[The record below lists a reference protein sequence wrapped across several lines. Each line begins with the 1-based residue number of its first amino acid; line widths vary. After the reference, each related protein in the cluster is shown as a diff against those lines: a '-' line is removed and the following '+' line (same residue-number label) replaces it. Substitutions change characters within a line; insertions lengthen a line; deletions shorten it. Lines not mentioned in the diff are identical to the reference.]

1 MITLNDQ
8 QQSAIDA
15 MLKFVND
22 KQESFF
28 CLIGPAGTGKTTT
41 IQHLI
46 ERLPIGT
53 RICFTA
59 PTNKAVRVLR
69 KMAYNM
75 ELNVDCFTIYSL
87 LGLKVTMQKDKEV
100 IKGGGKS
107 NLDKFD
113 IVVIDEMSMI
123 NTELLGYIHRAVN
136 LAEHTQIILMG
147 DACQLPPVGEP
158 ISPTFAIDNRAV
170 LTKVMRQRNEN
181 PILGLC
187 TDIRHAIEDGVLSA
201 PTINAMTNAE
211 GNIGVHVM
219 SGAMFSNWMPS
230 AFNSENFDNN
240 YDRFR
245 VIAWRN
251 KTVDAYNKQIQAL
264 RYQQC
269 NTPFAVG
276 EPVVFSSPLHRLS
289 TNCEYGT
296 DDTVGAGW
304 DDVLCSTESE
314 GIIDS
319 INQVEPFIFSP
330 TDAQKNN
337 GFNFRPFVLSR
348 YLVVCNMLENDEK
361 QLTCTVT
368 GDKETLKDLFD
379 FVSKSIQSNTGF
391 TWFQFWLLNKYF
403 ADIRPAYAMT
413 AHKSQGSTFEN
424 VFVDAQDILSN
435 PNREEALRC
444 LYVAVSRASQNV
456 VVNV

>member
-1 MITLNDQ
+1 MIKLNEQ
-8 QQSAIDA
+8 QQSGIDA
-15 MLKFVND
+15 MLKFYSEKN
-22 KQESFF
+22 KSFF
-28 CLIGPAGTGKTTT
+28 SLIGPAGTGKSTT

-46 ERLPIGT
+46 ERLPKGT
-53 RICFTA
+53 KICFTA

-69 KMAYNM
+69 KMAFKM
-75 ELNVDCFTIYSL
+75 GLQVECMTIYSL

-107 NLDKFD
+107 FFDKFD

-136 LAEHTQIILMG
+136 LAEHTQVILMG
-147 DACQLPPVGEP
+147 DACQLPPVGES
-158 ISPTFAIDNRAV
+158 ISATFAIDNKAV
-170 LTKVMRQRNEN
+170 LTKVMRQRDEN

-187 TDIRHAIEDGVLSA
+187 TDIRHAIEDGMTQA
-201 PTINAMTNAE
+201 PKIQAMTNTE
-211 GNIGVHVM
+211 GNIGVHIM
-219 SGAMFSNWMPS
+219 AGSMFSAWMPS
-230 AFNSENFDNN
+230 AFNTDSFDNN
-240 YDRFR
+240 VDKFR

-251 KTVDAYNKQIQAL
+251 KTVEDYNKQIQSI
-264 RYQQC
+264 RYPGLKM
-269 NTPFAVG
+269 PFSKG

-289 TNCEYGT
+289 TNIHFDNER
-296 DDTVGAGW
+296 VLSGW

-319 INQVEPFIFSP
+319 IAEIDPFVFGP
-330 TDAQKNN
+330 TDTQKQA

-348 YLVVCNMLENDEK
+348 YAVVCNMIENVEP
-361 QLTCTVT
+361 QLLFTVT
-368 GDKETLKDLFD
+368 QDTDILKDLLNFIAGNIKD
-379 FVSKSIQSNTGF
+379 GSGF
-391 TWFQFWLLNKYF
+391 TWFNFWVLNKFF

-424 VFVDAQDILSN
+424 VFIDAQDILSN

-444 LYVAVSRASQNV
+444 LYVAVSRASHNV
-456 VVNV
+456 VVNI